1 MMEGDVTGMVAQLGA
16 AGLMGWMWL
25 SERRAAGLREKQLA
39 EAHERLMQERNNLEV
54 LLRAVESSTRTLTA
68 LEVGQRQ
75 VVELLGRVARV
86 VDAALPRARGGA
98 GGRRRAGARAAGEA
112 VEESRD
118 AVGAGSR
125 GAAGTGAARMD

>member
-1 MMEGDVTGMVAQLGA
+1 MMESDVTGMVAQLGA

-25 SERRAAGLREKQLA
+25 SERRAAGLREQQLA
-39 EAHERLMQERNNLEV
+39 QAHERLMQERNNLEV

-86 VDAALPRARGGA
+86 VDAALPRARGG
-98 GGRRRAGARAAGEA
+98 GGGGGGGGARRRAGPRAAGQESEA
-112 VEESRD
+112 SSAA
-118 AVGAGSR
+118 AVGE
-125 GAAGTGAARMD
+125 